1 MAELLYSTESP
12 SFYFIILGSRC
23 PPDVEVDLVTN
34 ADLFEI
40 LSAKHAE
47 MTYFAI
53 LGIYTT
59 SAIKATL
66 TDIIALPNSCPR

>member
-1 MAELLYSTESP
+1 MIFKGCVTA
-12 SFYFIILGSRC
+12 LGDFAGHTRSRC
-23 PPDVEVDLVTN
+23 PPDVEVDLATN
-34 ADLFEI
+34 ADLLEI

-59 SAIKATL
+59 SAIKITL